1 MSNEN
6 PSSPRSCASLAQDM
20 HELALGILTGRERA
34 VALDHLDRCP
44 RCRAEVDRLSLAAD
58 SILQMTAPSEPPVGF
73 ELQLFE
79 HLGLRPT
86 PRKPLIGR
94 RVSSGREA
102 ARRAVHGEGRWGVFR
117 RRPLIVF
124 AAAVAA
130 VTLAFG
136 GGILAGTTSTPA
148 HQTRAAENGPG
159 VYWGPLHAGGHKTGR
174 FVLID
179 SSHANPWLYMSIHD
193 ADASGTATCQVL
205 LANNKVV
212 TAGTFWLDR
221 GYGSWGVRLPAGSK
235 VKAMWVMTDSG
246 TLVGSARIET

>member
-1 MSNEN
+1 MSNDN
-6 PSSPRSCASLAQDM
+6 PSDSRSCASLAQDM

-34 VALDHLDRCP
+34 VALEHLDHCP

-73 ELQLFE
+73 ELRLFE

-86 PRKPLIGR
+86 RRRPLIGR
-94 RVSSGREA
+94 RMSSGRNETARQA
-102 ARRAVHGEGRWGVFR
+102 ARGEGRWGIFQ
-117 RRPLIVF
+117 RRPLVALASAVVAIV
-124 AAAVAA
+124 
-130 VTLAFG
+130 LAFG
-136 GGILAGTTSTPA
+136 GGLLAARTPA
-148 HQTRAAENGPG
+148 PNHTSAGGPSD
-159 VYWGPLHAGGHKTGR
+159 VYWGPLHAGGHTTGR

-193 ADASGTATCQVL
+193 PGATGTATCQVL
-205 LANNKVV
+205 LANDKVV

-221 GYGSWGVRLPAGSK
+221 GYGAWGVRLPAGSQ
-235 VKAMWVMTDSG
+235 VKATWVMADSG